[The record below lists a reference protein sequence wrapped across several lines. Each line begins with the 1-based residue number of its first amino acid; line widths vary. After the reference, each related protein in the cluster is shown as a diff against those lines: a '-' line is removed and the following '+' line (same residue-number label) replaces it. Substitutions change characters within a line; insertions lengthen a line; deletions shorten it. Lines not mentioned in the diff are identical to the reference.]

1 MQLTCPCCHARYPL
15 GAALDRDAGA
25 ELLALLAD
33 TPPALARPLVAYLGL
48 FRARTTQLGWDRAG
62 RLAREVLALAT
73 DEAALAEALQ
83 STVAAMDEKRQ
94 QGGFKPLANHNYL
107 ARVLE
112 STTARSDLRNEARA
126 GLVVQGQ
133 APHQPAKPTSATVAG
148 LSALEG
154 LKR

>member
-25 ELLALLAD
+25 ELLATLAD

-62 RLAREVLALAT
+62 RLAREVLALTSDAAALQ
-73 DEAALAEALQ
+73 AALAD
-83 STVAAMDEKRQ
+83 TVATMDEKRQ

-107 ARVLE
+107 KRVLE
-112 STTARSDLRNEARA
+112 T
-126 GLVVQGQ
+126 
-133 APHQPAKPTSATVAG
+133 TSARVAAG
-148 LSALEG
+148 SVLACATQQPLRTKPASAHLAALGALQE

>member
-83 STVAAMDEKRQ
+83 HTVAAMDEKRQ
-94 QGGFKPLANHNYL
+94 QGGFKPLTNHNYL

-112 STTARSDLRNEARA
+112 STTARSDARTS
-126 GLVVQGQ
+126 LVVQGEAPRQ
-133 APHQPAKPTSATVAG
+133 AAKPTSATAAVLG
-148 LSALEG
+148 ALEG